1 VAAEVKPGKIRSGWN
16 WVIGPPVLAFS
27 AIVLSSLAFVLCT
40 LALNAGSE
48 DKTSDWISAFGTA
61 FGAALTGGALLV
73 AAFTYKHQ
81 VDEKNRAEADKRQR
95 AQDERSE
102 HARAIKLNK
111 TPNNEYHDTW
121 DYVVRN
127 DSDIPVD
134 GVDLL
139 AFDAVTAE
147 ATLHQI
153 GTVKAK
159 GQVTK
164 AAHLPDLSTSY
175 LRFQDKDGRNWR
187 RYLDGRLEEQ
197 STTTA

>member
-1 VAAEVKPGKIRSGWN
+1 MRNDSVVKKVVAIWN
-16 WVIGPPVLAFS
+16 WLIKPSVWAGGAF
-27 AIVLSSLAFVLCT
+27 ILGGVAFVLCT

-61 FGAALTGGALLV
+61 FGAAVTAGALLV

-81 VDEKNRAEADKRQR
+81 VDERIRV
-95 AQDERSE
+95 AQDERSR
-102 HARAIKLNK
+102 HARLIKLNN
-111 TPNNEYHDTW
+111 TASNEFHDQW

-139 AFDAVTAE
+139 VFDAASGGP
-147 ATLHQI
+147 TLHQI
-153 GTVKAK
+153 GTVNGKDQA
-159 GQVTK
+159 TK
-164 AAHLPDLSTSY
+164 AVYLPDMTTSY

-187 RYLDGRLEEQ
+187 RYFDNRLEERVA
-197 STTTA
+197 TTAQAEPT